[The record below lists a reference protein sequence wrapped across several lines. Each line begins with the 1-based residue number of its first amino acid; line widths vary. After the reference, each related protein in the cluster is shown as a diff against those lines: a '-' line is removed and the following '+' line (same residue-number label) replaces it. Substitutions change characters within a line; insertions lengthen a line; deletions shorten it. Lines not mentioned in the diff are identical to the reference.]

1 MRKACLQAVYE
12 LARKDS
18 RVLFF
23 GSDLGVGTLEQMKQE
38 MPERFFMEGVS
49 ETNIIG
55 MMSGLAMNGK
65 IPYCNAIAVFLTR
78 RCYEHIMLDAAMQ
91 NLNLRLLGNGGGL
104 VYAPLGVS
112 HLAFDDIAIMSAIPN
127 MTIIAP
133 CDADEM
139 RRLMPLTLEHQGPI
153 YLRFGKGG
161 EKTVSSAD
169 KPFEIGKAILMREGN
184 DALIVTTG
192 ITLKDCLDAAEILDA
207 KGINAAVLHMHTV
220 KPLDSD
226 TLLRLAS
233 KARVVVTV
241 EEHSIIGGL
250 GNGVAGLLAEANMEQ
265 PALKFKRIAL
275 PDVCPNL
282 YGSQREMM
290 DYFGINC
297 ENIVK
302 TVLDLLRQ
310 E

>member
-1 MRKACLQAVYE
+1 MRKACLQEVYN
-12 LARKDS
+12 LAKKDS

-23 GSDLGVGTLEQMKQE
+23 GSDLGIGTLEQMKQE

-49 ETNIIG
+49 EANIIG

-78 RCYEHIMLDAAMQ
+78 RCYEQIMLDAAMQ
-91 NLNLRLLGNGGGL
+91 NLNLRLLGSGGGL

-133 CDADEM
+133 CDAEEM

-161 EKTVSSAD
+161 EEIVSSAD
-169 KPFEIGKAILMREGN
+169 KPFKIGKAILMREGE
-184 DALIVTTG
+184 DVLIVTTG
-192 ITLKDCLDAAEILDA
+192 IIVKDCLDAAELLDA
-207 KGINAAVLHMHTV
+207 KGINAAVLHMPTV

-233 KARVVVTV
+233 KVRVVVTV
-241 EEHSIIGGL
+241 EEHSIVGGL
-250 GNGVAGLLAEANMEQ
+250 GTSIGGLLAEANMKK
-265 PALKFKRIAL
+265 PALKYKRIAL
-275 PDVCPNL
+275 PDVYPNL

-290 DYFGINC
+290 DHFGVSQ

-302 TVLDLLRQ
+302 TAIDLLG
-310 E
+310 